1 MAGQEP
7 GYIAGLFAGLVPG
20 DGIAGYEK
28 LLAAGGVAREDA
40 ERFLGGASLVE
51 ALSARGMA
59 HALPHTPSA
68 PATFQPASPELALL
82 GVLADLQATLSRE
95 QKSLL
100 DGHRRLADVRS
111 RPGAA
116 LHGMPEHLIKVITDR
131 DEVLR
136 VTMHLINS
144 AHRDWMTLETHDTDM
159 PLTDDYSVDDPL
171 ALQRQ
176 VRIRSVYDMALT
188 EHPVA
193 ARCIERFVAAGEEAR
208 ILPVVPMKMQ
218 LADEAA
224 VLLPLTLTGSAGAL
238 LIRAAPI
245 THAMREFF
253 EMLWARDT
261 PFGGGTGSPLTPTEG
276 RILHV
281 MAMGTQDSAIATS
294 LEMSESTVRRHI
306 KAITGQLGLKTPSRF
321 ALGLAVGRRG
331 WLTSGSSGRETA
343 TDKGTDKATDKDGH

>member
-7 GYIAGLFAGLVPG
+7 GYIARLFAGLVPG
-20 DGIAGYEK
+20 DVIAGYEK
-28 LLAAGGVAREDA
+28 LLAAGGVPRQEA
-40 ERFLGGASLVE
+40 EEFLGEASLVQE
-51 ALSARGMA
+51 LTARGMA

-82 GVLADLQATLSRE
+82 GVLADLQSTLSRQ
-95 QKSLL
+95 QKTLL
-100 DGHRRLADVRS
+100 EGHRKLADVRS
-111 RPGAA
+111 RPAVA
-116 LHGMPEHLIKVITDR
+116 LDGLPEHLVKVITDR

-136 VTMHLINS
+136 VTMHMINS
-144 AHRDWMTLETHDTDM
+144 AHRDWMTLETHDTEM

-171 ALQRQ
+171 AIQQ
-176 VRIRSVYDMALT
+176 HVRIRSVYDIALT

-224 VLLPLTLTGSAGAL
+224 VLLPLTPTGCAGAI

-253 EMLWARDT
+253 EMLWARAT
-261 PFGGGTGSPLTPTEG
+261 PFGASPGRSPLTATER
-276 RILHV
+276 RILQL
-281 MAMGTQDSAIATS
+281 MAMGKQDSAIATS

-306 KAITGQLGLKTPSRF
+306 KLGLKTPSRF

-331 WLTSGSSGRETA
+331 WLASGTSVTSGSPGRETPA
-343 TDKGTDKATDKDGH
+343 DKPDPASSH

>member
-1 MAGQEP
+1 MAGPEP
-7 GYIAGLFAGLVPG
+7 GYIARLFAGLVPG
-20 DGIAGYEK
+20 DVITGYER
-28 LLAAGGVAREDA
+28 LLAAGGVALQDA
-40 ERFLGGASLVE
+40 EQFLGEASLVQE
-51 ALSARGMA
+51 LSARGMA

-82 GVLADLQATLSRE
+82 GVLADLQSALSRQ
-95 QKSLL
+95 QKVLL
-100 DGHRRLADVRS
+100 DGHRKLADVRS
-111 RPGAA
+111 RPAA
-116 LHGMPEHLIKVITDR
+116 VLDGVPEHLVKVITDR

-159 PLTDDYSVDDPL
+159 PLTDDYAVDDPL
-171 ALQRQ
+171 AIQQ
-176 VRIRSVYDMALT
+176 NVRIRSIYDLALT

-193 ARCIERFVAAGEEAR
+193 SRCIERFVAAGEEAR

-224 VLLPLTLTGSAGAL
+224 VLLPLTATGCAGAI

-253 EMLWARDT
+253 EMLWARAT
-261 PFGGGTGSPLTPTEG
+261 PLGGSPGGSPLTATER
-276 RILHV
+276 RILQL
-281 MAMGTQDSAIATS
+281 MAMGKQDSAIATS
-294 LEMSESTVRRHI
+294 MEMSESTVRRHI

-331 WLTSGSSGRETA
+331 WLTSGSSGQAPVPPRR
-343 TDKGTDKATDKDGH
+343 